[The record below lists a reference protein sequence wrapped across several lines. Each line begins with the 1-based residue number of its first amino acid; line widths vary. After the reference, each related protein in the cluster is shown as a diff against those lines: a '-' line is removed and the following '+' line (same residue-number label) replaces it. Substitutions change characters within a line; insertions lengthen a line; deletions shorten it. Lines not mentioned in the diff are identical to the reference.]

1 MVVMDELDRR
11 ILQAVQDDF
20 PLSERPYEAIAHRL
34 GIPSDHLWDRLQKL
48 MAEGVIRRLGAS
60 LDSRKLGFC
69 STLAAV
75 SVKPDLVEQ
84 AAEIIGKFPE
94 VTHSYLRNDDFNIW
108 FTIIAS
114 DTERIESILE
124 HIRTSLSLESSEVL
138 NLPAKRVFKLDARFK
153 SAE

>member
-1 MVVMDELDRR
+1 MDELDRR
-11 ILQAVQDDF
+11 ILQAVQDGF
-20 PLSERPYEAIAHRL
+20 PLSEKPYETMAHRL
-34 GIPSDHLWDRLQKL
+34 GIPSDRLWDRLRKL
-48 MAEGVIRRLGAS
+48 MAQGVIRRLGAS

-84 AAEIIGKFPE
+84 TVEIIGEFPE

-124 HIRTSLSLESSEVL
+124 QTRASLSLERSEVL
-138 NLPAKRVFKLDARFK
+138 NLPMKRVFKLDARF
-153 SAE
+153 SVTPRC

>member
-1 MVVMDELDRR
+1 MDELDRR
-11 ILQAVQDDF
+11 ILQELQDDF
-20 PLSERPYEAIAHRL
+20 PLSERPYETIAHRL
-34 GIPSDHLWDRLQKL
+34 RMASERLWDRLQKL

-75 SVKPDLVEQ
+75 SVPPGRIEQ

-94 VTHSYLRNDDFNIW
+94 VTHSYLRSDDFNIW

-114 DTERIESILE
+114 DTERIDSILE
-124 HIRTSLSLESSEVL
+124 QIRTSLSLESSEVL
-138 NLPAKRVFKLDARFK
+138 NLPARRVFKLDARLK

>member
-1 MVVMDELDRR
+1 MDELDRR

-20 PLSERPYEAIAHRL
+20 PLRQKPYETIAHRL
-34 GIPSDHLWDRLQKL
+34 GIPSDRLWDRLQKL

-60 LDSRKLGFC
+60 LDSRKLGFS

-94 VTHSYLRNDDFNIW
+94 VTHSYLRNDNFNIW
-108 FTIIAS
+108 FTVIAS
-114 DTERIESILE
+114 DTMRIKSILE
-124 HIRTSLSLESSEVL
+124 QIRASLSLESSEIL
-138 NLPAKRVFKLDARFK
+138 NLPMKRVFKLDARFK